1 MQVRSVTV
9 EDFRAVTALLAELG
23 RPEPADEAACRSG
36 FEADV
41 ADPEADHL
49 LAVADDGE
57 PLGFCSLHYR
67 RRLNHPT
74 TEAWIPDLVVTVR
87 ARGAGAGRALL
98 EEAERRARDRG
109 CHRLALE
116 SGYQR
121 TRAHD
126 VYVAAGMDDGG
137 KFFTK
142 ELG

>member
-1 MQVRSVTV
+1 VHVRPVAA
-9 EDFRAVTALLAELG
+9 EDFAIVSALLAQLG
-23 RPEPADEAACRSG
+23 RPEPIDEEACRAVYETDLADSG
-36 FEADV
+36 
-41 ADPEADHL
+41 ADHL
-49 LAVADDGE
+49 LAVDDAGE

-74 TEAWIPDLVVTVR
+74 LEAWIPDLIVAEA
-87 ARGAGAGRALL
+87 ARGTGAGRALL
-98 EEAERRARDRG
+98 EEAERRARERG

-121 TRAHD
+121 TRAHG
-126 VYVAAGMDDGG
+126 VYAAAGMADGG